1 MKVKE
6 LKDRLVKQAK
16 AIKKKFS
23 DRLNKKKREQAR
35 KRLITIL
42 TVFFVCVIVL
52 LILITPIAAYELL
65 YQDKIYAGVYIDGIN
80 FGGLTKQ
87 EAINKL
93 NQYIDNLKLTGL
105 DFYFRNQSYNV
116 GLTMVSLQDPDL
128 AFSILNFETE
138 KMVDQAYQY
147 GRSNILAANIY
158 QQFKA
163 LLDQK
168 AIDLKYNLN
177 EDELKNILQ
186 QKYHKY
192 ESPALNAQ
200 INFIDD
206 KQFEIIPEKRGFVI
220 NYDLAIEE
228 LKNELDLIDLET
240 IQLKIKPA
248 IPAVNK
254 TEALRAKNLIEE
266 TLAKEKIIL
275 KYEDKEWPIE
285 KSEFKHWLVFDK
297 KNNQVFLVFNET
309 WATNKLRQ
317 ISEEINIEPQDAKFD
332 FSDGKVINFEPHKL
346 GLELDS
352 QASLTKINIQFFQ
365 ENKNEIELVVN
376 KAEPEIKTADV
387 NDMGIAEIIGIGESD
402 FSGSSFNRIRN
413 IKNAT
418 QILHG
423 YLIKPDE
430 EFSLVEAIGEV
441 NAATGFFPEY
451 VIKGDRTIKEYGGG
465 LCQIATTTFRVAM
478 YTGLPITE
486 RKPHSYIVSYYNPI
500 GFDAAI
506 YGPHPD
512 VRFINDTGNYILF
525 QTNIEGTKL
534 TFTFWGKSDSRQV
547 EVTKPAVYNWR
558 NPPAPKYIENPN
570 LEPGAKKIIE
580 YSKKG
585 ADAHFYRYITRP
597 GQEKE
602 EEIWR
607 SHYVA
612 WPAIYEIGIEEETAE
627 DSDIEVG
634 ANQESQ
640 INTENEKIENTVE

>member
-6 LKDRLVKQAK
+6 LKDRLVNQAK
-16 AIKKKFS
+16 AIRKKIS

-42 TVFFVCVIVL
+42 TVFFICIMFL
-52 LILITPIAAYELL
+52 LILITPLAVYEFL

-116 GLTMVSLQDPDL
+116 GLTMVSPQDPDL

-138 KMVDQAYQY
+138 EMVDQAYQC
-147 GRSNILAANIY
+147 GRSNILAVNIY
-158 QQFKA
+158 QQFRA
-163 LLDQK
+163 LLEQK
-168 AIDLKYNLN
+168 EIDLQYNLN
-177 EDELKNILQ
+177 EKELKNILQ

-200 INFIDD
+200 IKFIND
-206 KQFEIIPEKRGFVI
+206 QYEILPEKRGFVI

-228 LKNELDLIDLET
+228 LKNQLNLIDLET
-240 IQLKIKPA
+240 IKLKIKPA
-248 IPAVNK
+248 IPDVNK
-254 TEALRAKNLIEE
+254 IEALQAKKIIDE

-275 KYEDKEWPIE
+275 KYEDKDWPVE
-285 KSEFKHWLVFDK
+285 KSEFKNWLAFDK
-297 KNNQVFLVFNET
+297 KNNQVFLVFDET

-317 ISEEINIEPQDAKFD
+317 ISGEINIAPQDAQFD
-332 FSDGKVINFEPHKL
+332 FSDGKVINFEPHKS

-352 QASLTKINIQFFQ
+352 QASLTKINWQFFQ
-365 ENKNEIELVVN
+365 ENKKEIELVVN

-387 NDMGIAEIIGIGESD
+387 NNMGITEIIGVGESD
-402 FSGSSFNRIRN
+402 FSGSSFNRVRN
-413 IKNAT
+413 IKNASK
-418 QILHG
+418 ILHG

-430 EFSLVEAIGEV
+430 EFSLVKAIGKV
-441 NAATGFFPEY
+441 NAATGFYPEY

-525 QTNIEGTKL
+525 QTDIEGTKL
-534 TFTFWGKSDSRQV
+534 TFTFWGKSDGRQV

-558 NPPAPKYIENPN
+558 NPPAPKYIENPD

-597 GQEKE
+597 GQKKEK
-602 EEIWR
+602 EIWR

-612 WPAIYEIGIEEETAE
+612 WPAIYEVGIEEKTEEEIASEAE
-627 DSDIEVG
+627 EP
-634 ANQESQ
+634 NQESQ
-640 INTENEKIENTVE
+640 TDTENETMENTAE